1 MQQEALCSN
10 KKSYDPSLVSVS
22 SFSEFCAAERGPDIH
37 PLCQGAEW
45 AFVYDD
51 IGLILNNPSLDSM
64 HAIWIHF
71 ILEPVSFTNRFR
83 GIGGSFYRP
92 ILWLSITLI

>member
-1 MQQEALCSN
+1 MIRRWYPFHPFLSFALLSGVLTFTLYAKALN
-10 KKSYDPSLVSVS
+10 
-22 SFSEFCAAERGPDIH
+22 GP
-37 PLCQGAEW
+37 
-45 AFVYDD
+45 FVYDD
-51 IGLILNNPSLDSM
+51 IGLILNNPSLGSM

-71 ILEPVSFTNRFR
+71 ILEPVSFMNRFR